1 MARPG
6 GGRAACQRAAAYWSG
21 QTELTCWNP
30 GGMVT
35 MVMAMLAFVGGS
47 HRTSV
52 TDDEV

>member
-1 MARPG
+1 MARP
-6 GGRAACQRAAAYWSG
+6 GGRAACQRAAAYWSA
-21 QTELTCWNP
+21 TELTCWNP